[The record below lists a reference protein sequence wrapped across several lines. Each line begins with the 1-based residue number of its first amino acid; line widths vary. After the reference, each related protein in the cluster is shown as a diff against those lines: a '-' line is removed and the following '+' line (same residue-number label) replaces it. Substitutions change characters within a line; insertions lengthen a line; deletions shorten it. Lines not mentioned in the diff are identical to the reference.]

1 MDFLRSLNSLIFLAL
16 ATFLAAAPHSLFL
29 VRWSSRPLLVA
40 YFLSHVMQVLLDHW
54 RISNMEQKC
63 KIKRAKILTKQH
75 HILFSDF
82 NDSIRNKVQSRR
94 YKCELLS
101 IYKLVFFKK

>member
-1 MDFLRSLNSLIFLAL
+1 MAQPQLLNFSGLSDFFGSS
-16 ATFLAAAPHSLFL
+16 TTLFVSGPVVIKASTGRIL
-29 VRWSSRPLLVA
+29 FVA
-40 YFLSHVMQVLLDHW
+40 CDASPIGNIEHC

-82 NDSIRNKVQSRR
+82 NDSIRNKVQSPR